1 MHIKPSKW
9 FSFIL
14 KFERLWQS
22 KFGCREKTKAVKSI
36 KWLSYIQLC
45 MQCAMMF
52 IIQQSLEVFKCANMV
67 HRELAPWD
75 KVNCKGVLTNLLSWQ
90 SMSEELSDFRVSAWW
105 TVNKETICAETSYPE
120 ASISPYSLCSVLTF
134 PTFRFLS
141 WRVKKIF
148 FLNCGP
154 KEFNLLRSVID
165 QTSRQFKRCTWFQTE
180 HRKIYQTQFIPV
192 KNRTEVRFMAS
203 YCETMSAGQKLQGLV
218 KQS

>member
-1 MHIKPSKW
+1 MAQLIYSCVCSVQWCLLSSNPW
-9 FSFIL
+9 RFSNVQIWST
-14 KFERLWQS
+14 EN
-22 KFGCREKTKAVKSI
+22 
-36 KWLSYIQLC
+36 WLSGIRWTVKVYWLTYCHGSPCQKNSVISEFQPGGQWTRKPFVRRLHT
-45 MQCAMMF
+45 QRP
-52 IIQQSLEVFKCANMV
+52 QSLHTVYAVSLHFLHLDSCPG
-67 HRELAPWD
+67 EL
-75 KVNCKGVLTNLLSWQ
+75 
-90 SMSEELSDFRVSAWW
+90 
-105 TVNKETICAETSYPE
+105 
-120 ASISPYSLCSVLTF
+120 
-134 PTFRFLS
+134 
-141 WRVKKIF
+141 KKIF